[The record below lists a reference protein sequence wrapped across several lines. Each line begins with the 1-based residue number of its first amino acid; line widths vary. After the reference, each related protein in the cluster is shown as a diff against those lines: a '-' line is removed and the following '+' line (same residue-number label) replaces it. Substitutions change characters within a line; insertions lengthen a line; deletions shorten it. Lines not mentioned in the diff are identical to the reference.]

1 MTDSFLIAQAV
12 ITKQKCIIETMTIF
26 SHEKQYLL
34 NEVV

>member
-12 ITKQKCIIETMTIF
+12 ITKQKCIIETIL

-34 NEVV
+34 NEVA